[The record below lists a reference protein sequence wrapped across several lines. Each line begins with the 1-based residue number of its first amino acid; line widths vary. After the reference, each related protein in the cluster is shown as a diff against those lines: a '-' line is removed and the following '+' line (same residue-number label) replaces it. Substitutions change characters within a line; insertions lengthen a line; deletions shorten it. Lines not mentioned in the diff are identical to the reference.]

1 MIIKKLRINGY
12 GKFTNKEINIKT
24 GLNVVFGKNEAG
36 KSTLQSFINAMLF
49 DFPRKNM
56 DKEGRLPEQKKYKP
70 WNSNVFGGIM
80 EIQTDNK
87 RILKIERDFTHK
99 NASVFDSSLRDVTSE
114 FPYSKK
120 DGLSIGETLLN
131 MDRECFE
138 NTSFIKQ
145 GGSVVL
151 QDDRKNLFE
160 KLMNLSSTGSENTS
174 AVTAQNALS
183 SAATELGNSR
193 TKNKPYNIAMAEYN
207 RLSFEL
213 DNAKRKRKE
222 MSVYSDRKLIL
233 ENDIKVL
240 SDDFV
245 QYESAM
251 ELNRLIQEKTQLLR
265 LKNKYDG
272 FAIDVQKLGD
282 DILNAEQQ
290 LNKYNIPQNITE
302 SDILENIKKA
312 ATAVEKQKSLTC
324 TDPESELIK
333 LGKNIKRKRILIAL
347 SYLGVT
353 VTALL
358 AILFNFGIFGATA
371 IFTVGLIYMHLKKYP
386 YSEDELRDQM
396 KIKKECFQ
404 DSVMIKSFLESAGL
418 SGSDTFEEAGA
429 LLNELFKRKKQSAE
443 LENQLIRQKE
453 RKSDLEKFKTEVLG
467 QYDDITQIEML
478 LKNIDIQINKS
489 KISADKAMAI
499 VGVNPQTALSEKQR
513 ELSGVVAV
521 LNEYLQSDEEIAD
534 IEESLEFYKEK
545 LDSILTELRALE
557 IASENIS
564 ISAEKM
570 QKDILP
576 RLNEKTGA
584 ILEKVTDGNHLALFT
599 SIDNDM
605 NTEYQN
611 SVHSLWEFSDGTI
624 DQMYFSLR
632 VAASE
637 VFSEKESV
645 PIIIDEAFAYYD
657 ENRIRS
663 TFDFLNELAKDR
675 QILVFTCKEKEI
687 DFASEYKDV
696 NIIRI

>member
-222 MSVYSDRKLIL
+222 MSVYSDRKQIL